1 MRPKSIIRTA
11 AAALTVAQSLA
22 LTASHAEAAEA
33 VDPAFRIEQYLD
45 GLTEPAAIEFD
56 AQGRLFIAEKGG
68 RVRIAMR
75 GVIRDKPVIEL
86 PVHTFFECGL
96 TGLALHPDYPNT
108 PYLYVFATTSFEE
121 QQILRYRIVN
131 GTGVQQ
137 TVIRR
142 NIPTSGTIHNGGCLR
157 FGPDGMLYFSVG
169 DNGTASNAQADNTLA
184 GKVCRITPDGEIP
197 SDNPFTTAS
206 GAASAV
212 FAMGFRNPFRFCF
225 SDDGRLFLSDVGSSG
240 MERREEINLVR
251 SGQNYGWPNREG
263 AATHTSGDGYEPPIF
278 DYAEQG
284 QCITGIVSYRGS
296 HYPDAYRGNLFQLD
310 YTLSRIFRVT
320 LNGDRV
326 AQHSLFAQAEGSIV
340 DVTEGPDGRLYYT
353 ELTTGVIKRIGY
365 LPNETTEPGADLNE
379 TDWGGDSAGGDP
391 CENSADPANCAND
404 NGGGNPVGGDLFA
417 VLCGSGSAIAS
428 LIPLALVCMRGV
440 MTRRHPGA

>member
-1 MRPKSIIRTA
+1 MRSNSIKTTTTIVLTH
-11 AAALTVAQSLA
+11 ALTLVSIAPRA
-22 LTASHAEAAEA
+22 HAADP
-33 VDPAFRIEQYLD
+33 VDPAFRIEKYLD
-45 GLTEPAAIEFD
+45 ELTEPTAIEFD
-56 AQGRLFIAEKGG
+56 AQGRLFIAEKSG
-68 RVRIAMR
+68 RVRIALH
-75 GVIRDKPVIEL
+75 GVIRNKPVIEL

-131 GTGVQQ
+131 GTGVEQ
-137 TVIRR
+137 TIIRR
-142 NIPTSGTIHNGGCLR
+142 NIPTGGTIHNGGCLR

-184 GKVCRITPDGEIP
+184 GKVCRITPEGEIP

-212 FAMGFRNPFRFCF
+212 YAMGFRNPFRFCF
-225 SDDGRLFLSDVGSSG
+225 SEDGRLFLSDVGSSG

-251 SGQNYGWPNREG
+251 AGRNYGWPNKEG
-263 AATHTSGDGYEPPIF
+263 AASDTAGDGFEPPIF
-278 DYAEQG
+278 DYADLG

-296 HYPDAYRGNLFQLD
+296 HFPEPYRGNLFQLD

-320 LNGDRV
+320 LNGDQV
-326 AQHSLFAQAEGSIV
+326 AEHSLFAQAEGSIV
-340 DVTEGPDGRLYYT
+340 DITEGPDGRLYYT

-365 LPNETTEPGADLNE
+365 SPDETTEPGAGLDEN
-379 TDWGGDSAGGDP
+379 DWGGDPAGEDP
-391 CENSADPANCAND
+391 CDNSAEPSNCAND
-404 NGGGNPVGGDLFA
+404 NGGAGPIGGDLLA
-417 VLCGSGSAIAS
+417 MLCGSGAALAGIV
-428 LIPLALVCMRGV
+428 PLALLCMRSA
-440 MTRRHPGA
+440 MPHRRRRQ